1 MKNWAGNQ
9 TYHARAV
16 HTPRSID
23 ELQAIVRRSARV
35 RAIGS
40 RHSFNEV
47 ADTTGDLVSLTGLP
61 RTIEIDPGGGT
72 ATVGAGLRYGD
83 VAGPL
88 ERAGFALANLASLPH
103 ISIAG
108 AVATGTHGSGVTLG
122 SLATSVTALERIRA
136 DGELE
141 VIDAT
146 TGRDALDA
154 GVVSLGL
161 LGIVTRLTL
170 AIEPTFRVRQ
180 QVFDDVPFD
189 AVVADLERV
198 AASAYSVSLF
208 TDWRAPT
215 FQVWLKHRVRD
226 GGPPLPRSLLGVRA
240 ARVDRHP
247 IPGVDPAACTVQ
259 RGVPGPWHL
268 RLPHFRMGFTP
279 SAGEELQSEYFIDR
293 RDAPAALA
301 ALTALR
307 PRIAPLLQ
315 VSEVRFVA
323 ADRLWLSP
331 AYDRASATIHFTWK
345 PAWAS
350 VRRVL
355 PAIEAALAPFEP
367 RPHWGKLATMDPG
380 VVRSRY
386 THLPAFADLARANDP
401 TGTFHNAFTDRYV
414 FESP

>member
-9 TYHARAV
+9 TYHARTV
-16 HTPRSID
+16 STPRSVPD
-23 ELQAIVRRSARV
+23 LQAMVRRSDRV

-47 ADTTGDLVSLTGLP
+47 ADTDGDLVSLAELP
-61 RTIEIDPGGGT
+61 RTLDIDPARGT
-72 ATVGAGLRYGD
+72 VTVGAGLRYGD

-88 ERAGFALANLASLPH
+88 ERAGWALANLASLPH

-122 SLATSVTALERIRA
+122 GLATSVNGLERIRA

-141 VIDAT
+141 TIDDAT
-146 TGRDALDA
+146 TPDALEA
-154 GVVSLGL
+154 GVVALGL

-170 AIEPTFRVRQ
+170 AIEPAFRVRQ

-189 AVVADLERV
+189 AAVADLERV
-198 AASAYSVSLF
+198 ASAAYSVSLF
-208 TDWRAPT
+208 TDWRAST

-226 GGPPLPRSLLGVRA
+226 DGPPLPRSLLGVRA

-247 IPGVDPAACTVQ
+247 IPGVDPTACTVQ

-279 SAGEELQSEYFIDR
+279 SAGEELQSEYFVGLADG
-293 RDAPAALA
+293 PAALR
-301 ALTALR
+301 ALQALR
-307 PRIAPLLQ
+307 PRIAPHLQ

-331 AYDRASATIHFTWK
+331 ASGRASATIHFTWK
-345 PAWAS
+345 PDWPA
-350 VRRVL
+350 VRAVL
-355 PAIEAALAPFEP
+355 PEIEAALAPFAP
-367 RPHWGKLATMDPG
+367 RPHWGKLSTMDPG
-380 VVRSRY
+380 VVRSHY
-386 THLPAFADLARANDP
+386 PHLPAFADLANANDP
-401 TGTFHNAFTDRYV
+401 NGTFRNAFTDRYIFGV
-414 FESP
+414 P

>member
-9 TYHARAV
+9 IYHARV
-16 HTPRSID
+16 VRTPRSIP
-23 ELQAIVRRSARV
+23 ELQAIVRRSGRV

-47 ADTTGDLVSLTGLP
+47 ADTTGDLVSLAGLP
-61 RTIEIDPGGGT
+61 RTLDIDPARRT
-72 ATVGAGLRYGD
+72 VTVGAGFRYGD

-88 ERAGFALANLASLPH
+88 ERAGWALANLASLPH

-108 AVATGTHGSGVTLG
+108 AVATGTHGSGVSLG
-122 SLATSVTALERIRA
+122 GLATSVTGLERVRA
-136 DGELE
+136 DGGLE
-141 VIDAT
+141 AIDEAT
-146 TGRDALDA
+146 TPDALGA

-161 LGIVTRLTL
+161 LGVVTRLTL
-170 AIEPTFRVRQ
+170 AIEPAFRVRQ

-198 AASAYSVSLF
+198 ATAAYSVSLF

-226 GGPPLPRSLLGVRA
+226 DGPPPRSLLGVRA

-247 IPGVDPAACTVQ
+247 IPGVDPSACTVQ

-279 SAGEELQSEYFIDR
+279 SAGEELQSEFFVDR
-293 RDAPAALA
+293 RDAPATLA
-301 ALTALR
+301 ALSGMR

-331 AYDRASATIHFTWK
+331 ASGRASATIHFTWK
-345 PAWAS
+345 PEWPA
-350 VRRVL
+350 VRRIL
-355 PAIEAALAPFEP
+355 PEIEAALAAFEP
-367 RPHWGKLATMDPG
+367 RPHWGKLFTMAPD

-386 THLPAFADLARANDP
+386 ERMDAFAALARTHDP
-401 TGTFHNAFTDRYV
+401 TGKFRNAFTDRYV
-414 FESP
+414 FGVP